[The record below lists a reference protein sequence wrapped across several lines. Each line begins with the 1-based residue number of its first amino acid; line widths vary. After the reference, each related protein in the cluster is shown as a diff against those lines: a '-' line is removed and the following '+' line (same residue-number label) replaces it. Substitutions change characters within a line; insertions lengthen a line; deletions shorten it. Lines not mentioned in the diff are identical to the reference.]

1 MRLFCGFFS
10 LKLLSEV
17 RGLVKDIDGISV
29 NYAVKGEGEYV
40 FILHGWGANL
50 EVYNSVADV
59 LAEKYTVVSFDF
71 PGFGKT
77 PEPPEIWD
85 VSAYADFT
93 EKFISSFGQSKVILM
108 GHSFGGRVILKLVSK
123 ENLAFSVSKIL
134 FIDSAGVMP
143 KRSKKQNFRTRIYK
157 AGKFFLSLYPVR
169 KMFPDALENLR
180 KKFSSADYAS
190 ASEKMRGVLVKTV
203 NEDLTPLMKNVKC
216 TTLLI
221 WGVNDTATPYSD
233 AEIFEREISSGGA
246 DVGIAK
252 IENAGHYSFL
262 DQPYVFGKIIRSFLK
277 IGE

>member
-17 RGLVKDIDGISV
+17 SGLVKDIDGISV

-134 FIDSAGVMP
+134 FVDSAGVMP

-233 AEIFEREISSGGA
+233 AEIFEREISSSGA

>member
-17 RGLVKDIDGISV
+17 RGLVKDIDGIFV

-134 FIDSAGVMP
+134 FVDSAGVMP

>member
-93 EKFISSFGQSKVILM
+93 EKFIYSFGQSKVILM

-134 FIDSAGVMP
+134 FVDSAGVMP

>member
-134 FIDSAGVMP
+134 FVDSAGVMP

>member
-134 FIDSAGVMP
+134 FVDSAGVMP

-246 DVGIAK
+246 DVGIVK

>member
-77 PEPPEIWD
+77 HEPPEIWD

-134 FIDSAGVMP
+134 FVDSAGVMP

>member
-134 FIDSAGVMP
+134 FVDSAGVMP

-221 WGVNDTATPYSD
+221 WGVNDTPTPYSD

>member
-134 FIDSAGVMP
+134 FVDSAGVMP
-143 KRSKKQNFRTRIYK
+143 KRSKKQNYRTRIYK
-157 AGKFFLSLYPVR
+157 AGKFFLSLYPLR

>member
-134 FIDSAGVMP
+134 FVDSAGVMP

-157 AGKFFLSLYPVR
+157 AGKFFLSIYPVR

>member
-85 VSAYADFT
+85 VSAYSDFT

-134 FIDSAGVMP
+134 FVDSAGVMP

>member
-134 FIDSAGVMP
+134 FVDSAGVMP
-143 KRSKKQNFRTRIYK
+143 KRSKKQNFITRIYK
-157 AGKFFLSLYPVR
+157 AGKFFLSIYPVR

>member
-134 FIDSAGVMP
+134 FVDSAGVMP

-233 AEIFEREISSGGA
+233 AEIFEREISSSGA

>member
-1 MRLFCGFFS
+1 M
-10 LKLLSEV
+10 
-17 RGLVKDIDGISV
+17 VKDIDGISV

-134 FIDSAGVMP
+134 FVDSAGVMP

-169 KMFPDALENLR
+169 KLFPDALENLR

-233 AEIFEREISSGGA
+233 AEIFEREISSSGA

>member
-93 EKFISSFGQSKVILM
+93 EKFISSFGQSKVILT

-134 FIDSAGVMP
+134 FVDSAGVMP

>member
-134 FIDSAGVMP
+134 FVDSAGVMP

-203 NEDLTPLMKNVKC
+203 NDDLTPLMKNVKC

-233 AEIFEREISSGGA
+233 EEIFEREISSGGA

>member
-262 DQPYVFGKIIRSFLK
+262 DQPYVFGKIIRSFLE